1 MLDARRCNAFNVPP
15 RPAPRPSAVDL
26 LRADMRLGR
35 LPTGQH
41 LAAVTGLPLE
51 AASRLIRE
59 EMRKRHAG

>member
-1 MLDARRCNAFNVPP
+1 MLDARRCNAFNLP

-41 LAAVTGLPLE
+41 LAAVTGLPIE
-51 AASRLIRE
+51 AASRLISD
-59 EMRKRHAG
+59 EMRAARG